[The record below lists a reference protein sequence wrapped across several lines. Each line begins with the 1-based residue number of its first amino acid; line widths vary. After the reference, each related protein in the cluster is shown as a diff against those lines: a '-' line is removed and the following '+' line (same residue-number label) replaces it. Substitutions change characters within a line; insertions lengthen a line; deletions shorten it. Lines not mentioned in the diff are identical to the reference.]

1 MFHALHHFNLIV
13 SDMEKTKAF
22 YNGLLGL
29 EIALETEIDDEEFS
43 RGVGLPGTKVLATFF
58 KLPGSNG
65 LIETFQ
71 YVNPK
76 GRPIPSDAQ
85 ANNGGW
91 QHLCFS
97 VEDIEKTKREL
108 EAKGVKFLST
118 PVTISPQH
126 PHFAGVRFCYFLG
139 PDREVLEIL
148 QG

>member
-1 MFHALHHFNLIV
+1 MLQALHHFNLIV

-22 YNGLLGL
+22 YNDVLGL
-29 EIALETEIDDEEFS
+29 EIALETEIDDDEFS

-58 KLPGSNG
+58 KLPDSNG

-71 YVNPK
+71 YVHPK

-85 ANNGGW
+85 ANDGGW

-97 VEDIEKTKREL
+97 VDDIEKTKHEL
-108 EAKGVKFLST
+108 EAKGIKLLST
-118 PVTISPQH
+118 PATISPQH